1 VHGKAL
7 VAKSLDTV
15 IDSSQ
20 RYLEVSRECA
30 LAHTGG
36 HKTLNL
42 AIIEYFLSKVIQTER
57 L

>member
-1 VHGKAL
+1 MHGKAL

-20 RYLEVSRECA
+20 RDLEVSRECA
-30 LAHTGG
+30 LAHARR

-42 AIIEYFLSKVIQTER
+42 AIVEPFLGKVI
-57 L
+57 

>member
-1 VHGKAL
+1 

-30 LAHTGG
+30 LAHARRY
-36 HKTLNL
+36 KTLNL
-42 AIIEYFLSKVIQTER
+42 AIIEYFLSKVIQTEC